1 MVFYAIV
8 GLNHKRGK
16 LSTTSVYA
24 DEDDSM
30 KMLLYELEVN
40 GLCAAG
46 CLERYLD
53 KLSPGQLRL
62 YCRVKKDGSMSPN
75 QPLGRNTCSKM
86 VKEIAKDCGIS
97 DLQGFKPHVFRSYF
111 ITYLINDP
119 NINLSEVMAAGRH
132 RSVAASLAYQRRSG
146 KSEAAKFDAVE
157 KAMKH
162 GLDDAENTTPES
174 KKMKSMDVALK
185 TEGEGDEY
193 DDKAK
198 DKDIV
203 VVPSAKADSSPNSL
217 SGSDA
222 GTGTK
227 PVLFTFHFS

>member
-1 MVFYAIV
+1 MFYAIV

-16 LSTTSVYA
+16 FSTTSVYA

-62 YCRVKKDGSMSPN
+62 YCRVKKDGTMS
-75 QPLGRNTCSKM
+75 SKM

-146 KSEAAKFDAVE
+146 KSEAAKFDAVK

-174 KKMKSMDVALK
+174 RKMKSMDVALK

-193 DDKAK
+193 DEKAK
-198 DKDIV
+198 DKAIV
-203 VVPSAKADSSPNSL
+203 VVPSAKADSSPSSL
-217 SGSDA
+217 PSDS

-227 PVLFTFHFS
+227 PVSFTFHFN